1 MKPITSFSGVLFI
14 LIFTAHLAFGQELTI
29 LHTNDMHSKLT
40 GYGPESEYSPMV
52 INNDSTQGGFARL
65 TTLFNQTREKSPN
78 STLIVDAGD
87 FLMGTLFHAGE
98 AETGF
103 QLNLMKKMGYDYITL
118 GNHEFEFGPVTLAK
132 ILNAAEKKGGFPQIV
147 ASNIKFSKESADDDE
162 LEAFQTR
169 KLIKDYVVFE
179 KNGLKIG
186 LIGLLGKDAVSVA
199 PATKPVQFVDYIKAA
214 SKLANYLKKN
224 EKVDIVIAL
233 SHSGIYPDKE
243 SKGYVGEDI
252 DLARKVPAIDIIL
265 SGHTHVKTPEYIKIG
280 TTYILQTG
288 SYVSNLGKIN
298 LKYKDG
304 EIVDFRFELIPVN
317 DQIVGDKIVNREIE
331 EYTHFIEQKYLAPV
345 NLTYKEVIGQTDFD
359 LKIDFSKLN
368 SSNIGPFI
376 ADASK
381 YYIEKT
387 GNQVDFS
394 IVASGTIREDFEKG
408 IKGILTVPDAFRVM
422 SLGEGYDG
430 VPGYPLARIYITG
443 KEVKKLMEIVVMSRP
458 KGGDGFLYL
467 SGIKTTI
474 NSKKG
479 FLNKVQKVAINGNEI
494 DISKKNTQL
503 YSIAANTY
511 LLSFIGRIKKMS
523 HGLVKIV
530 PKDINGQPVTNMKNQ
545 LIDINPDVAGVQ
557 EAKEWIALIEYMKSF
572 QNNENGIPL
581 IPENYKKGDH
591 ALIDLAQ

>member
-1 MKPITSFSGVLFI
+1 MKLKTDVSILLFA
-14 LIFTAHLAFGQELTI
+14 LIFTFNLSYGQELTI

-65 TTLFNQTREKSPN
+65 ATLFNQTREKSPN

-147 ASNIKFSKESADDDE
+147 ASNIKFSKESADDE
-162 LEAFQTR
+162 LEAFQNR
-169 KLIKDYVVFE
+169 KLIKDYVIFE

-186 LIGLLGKDAVSVA
+186 MIGLLGKDAVSVA
-199 PATKPVQFVDYIKAA
+199 PATKPVEFADYIKTA
-214 SKLANYLKKN
+214 SRLANYLKNN
-224 EKVDIVIAL
+224 EKVDLVIAL
-233 SHSGIYPDKE
+233 SHSGLYPDKE
-243 SKGYVGEDI
+243 GKGYIGEDI
-252 DLARKVPAIDIIL
+252 DLAKKVSSIDIIL

-280 TTYILQTG
+280 TTYIVQTG
-288 SYVSNLGKIN
+288 SYVRNLGKIN
-298 LKYKDG
+298 LNFKDG
-304 EIVDFRFELIPVN
+304 KIVDFRFELIPVN
-317 DQIVGDKIVNREIE
+317 DQIIGDKKIDQEIE
-331 EYTHFIEQKYLAPV
+331 DYTHFIEQKYLSPV
-345 NLTYKEVIGQTDFD
+345 NLTYKQVIGQTNFD

-408 IKGILTVPDAFRVM
+408 INGILTVPDAFRVM

-523 HGLVKIV
+523 HGLVKII
-530 PKDINGQPVTNMKNQ
+530 PKDFNGQPVTDMKNQ
-545 LIDINPDVAGVQ
+545 LIDINSDAAGDQ
-557 EAKEWIALIEYMKSF
+557 LI
-572 QNNENGIPL
+572 I
-581 IPENYKKGDH
+581 I
-591 ALIDLAQ
+591 LIDDNHIQLLPFEGEMAEPEFTFFLIKSQ